1 MKLPFLDPRDVV
13 RLVERAAEAI
23 DLLVGAVPRLVGLID
38 EAEVLLE
45 RTGAL
50 IERIETTRSAAD
62 DVVRRT
68 DGVVT
73 EAERIVT
80 STDPLTGRLRSLL
93 DSTEPSLVKLQP
105 TLERLAET
113 TEPHEVDA
121 LIALVD
127 QLPVIA
133 TKMETHVIPVMD
145 TLSTVSPDLHDL
157 LEVSRELNEMLAGL
171 PGLGRI
177 KKRIDEEQ
185 AEEAEGLT

>member
-13 RLVERAAEAI
+13 RLVERGAEAV
-23 DLLVGAVPRLVGLID
+23 DMLLGAVPRLVTLVA

-45 RTGAL
+45 RTSAL
-50 IERIETTRSAAD
+50 IERIEATRSGAD

-68 DGVVT
+68 DAVVT
-73 EAERIVT
+73 EAERIVS
-80 STDPLTGRLRSLL
+80 STDPLTVRLRNLL

-113 TEPHEVDA
+113 TDPHEVDA
-121 LIALVD
+121 MVALVD
-127 QLPVIA
+127 HLPVIA
-133 TKMETHVIPVMD
+133 SKMETDVIPVME
-145 TLSTVSPDLHDL
+145 TLSTVAPDLHDL
-157 LEVSRELNEMLAGL
+157 LDVSRELNEMLAGL

-185 AEEAEGLT
+185 AEESED

>member
-1 MKLPFLDPRDVV
+1 MKLPFIDPRDVV
-13 RLVERAAEAI
+13 RLVERGAEAI
-23 DLLVGAVPRLVGLID
+23 DLFVGAVPRLVGLIA

-45 RTGAL
+45 RAGDL
-50 IERIETTRSAAD
+50 VERIEATRAGAD

-68 DGVVT
+68 DAVVT
-73 EAERIVT
+73 EAERIVL
-80 STDPLTGRLRSLL
+80 STDPLTTRLRHLL
-93 DSTEPSLVKLQP
+93 DATEPSLVKLQP

-113 TEPHEVDA
+113 TDPHEVDA
-121 LIALVD
+121 MVALVD

-133 TKMETHVIPVMD
+133 SKMETDVIPVME
-145 TLSTVSPDLHDL
+145 TLSTVAPDLHDL

-185 AEEAEGLT
+185 AEED

>member
-13 RLVERAAEAI
+13 RLVERGAEAV
-23 DLLVGAVPRLVGLID
+23 DLLVGAVPRLVSLIA

-50 IERIETTRSAAD
+50 IERIEATRGGAD

-68 DGVVT
+68 DSVVT
-73 EAERIVT
+73 EAERLVT
-80 STDPLTGRLRSLL
+80 STDPLTVRLRKLL
-93 DSTEPSLVKLQP
+93 DSTEPSLMKLQP

-121 LIALVD
+121 MIALVD

-185 AEEAEGLT
+185 EEEGRG